1 MQFPLK
7 KYKHH
12 TICFFAMI
20 FVNILSCWK
29 ILNEQL
35 SDALISENI
44 LFCNEDCIVFSS
56 ILPPPP
62 FFWIKKNVL
71 TERIF

>member
-20 FVNILSCWK
+20 FVNILSSWK

-35 SDALISENI
+35 SDALISDNI

-56 ILPPPP
+56 ILPL

-71 TERIF
+71 TERTF